1 MSSSLANDQANDQ
14 SPASHQRRSS
24 LSRGLT
30 DFLSGNRGTTAY
42 PGPITSAAQQANN
55 RRRMSMSNVT
65 GTSPPR
71 LQTNMPLRRGSI
83 ASVSSAASSAFD
95 ENAIEDDEGPA
106 SAANQPFARRLS
118 FGARALRDIKI
129 PAGRVSASAGS
140 ASPTVSR
147 GFWQDNSRLNSRG
160 QGEEPVQKRRQSI
173 AAMPQPVDR
182 MPPRSMAVDPMQER
196 MLKGDFYF
204 D

>member
-1 MSSSLANDQANDQ
+1 MSSSLANGQANDQ
-14 SPASHQRRSS
+14 SPTFHQRRPSFS
-24 LSRGLT
+24 LGLT
-30 DFLSGNRGTTAY
+30 DLFSGNRNTTAAY

-55 RRRMSMSNVT
+55 RRRMSMSSVT

-83 ASVSSAASSAFD
+83 ASVSSAASSAYD
-95 ENAIEDDEGPA
+95 ENAVEDDEGPPV
-106 SAANQPFARRLS
+106 SANQPFARRLS

-129 PAGRVSASAGS
+129 PAGRVPGA

-147 GFWQDNSRLNSRG
+147 GFWQDNSRLNPQSHD
-160 QGEEPVQKRRQSI
+160 EESIKKRRQSI
-173 AAMPQPVDR
+173 ATMPQPVDR
-182 MPPRSMAVDPMQER
+182 IPPRMTVDPMQER